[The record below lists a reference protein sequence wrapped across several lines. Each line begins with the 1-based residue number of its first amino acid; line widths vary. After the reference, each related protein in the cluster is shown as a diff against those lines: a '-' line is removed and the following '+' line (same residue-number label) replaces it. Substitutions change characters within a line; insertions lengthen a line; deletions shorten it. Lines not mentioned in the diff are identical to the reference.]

1 MKNYIASG
9 GRVISSDNKIEV
21 EALKFNYNKKL
32 DLLESFNGSALINS
46 DNIKIDFEEIKIDQK
61 NLIISTKKKT
71 KIYDLKSELILETE
85 DLIYD
90 RKKNILMSEKS
101 SVLKDKF
108 NNNISTKYFHFDIDN
123 NILKIKIQ
131 LLKILRIIYL
141 TLN

>member
-1 MKNYIASG
+1 MKNNFFKIFLIFIFFNTHSLSNEFKFETDKIDIIENGQIIIASG

-90 RKKNILMSEKS
+90 RKK
-101 SVLKDKF
+101 
-108 NNNISTKYFHFDIDN
+108 KYFN
-123 NILKIKIQ
+123 V
-131 LLKILRIIYL
+131 
-141 TLN
+141 

>member
-1 MKNYIASG
+1 MKNNFFKIFLIFIFFNTHSLSNEFKFETDKIDIIENGQIIIASG

-90 RKKNILMSEKS
+90 RKKY
-101 SVLKDKF
+101 F
-108 NNNISTKYFHFDIDN
+108 NV
-123 NILKIKIQ
+123 
-131 LLKILRIIYL
+131 
-141 TLN
+141 